1 MRNQPGLQ
9 QLLQRTE
16 NSKYT
21 LVLVSARRARQLVD
35 RKDKLLKGNRAKPVS
50 LAFDELIAGDLT
62 YYLEADNLD

>member
-1 MRNQPGLQ
+1 MRNQPSLQ

-35 RKDKLLKGNRAKPVS
+35 NKDKLLKGNRTKPVS
-50 LAFDELIAGDLT
+50 LALDELVSGDLT
-62 YYLEADNLD
+62 YHLEAGNLE